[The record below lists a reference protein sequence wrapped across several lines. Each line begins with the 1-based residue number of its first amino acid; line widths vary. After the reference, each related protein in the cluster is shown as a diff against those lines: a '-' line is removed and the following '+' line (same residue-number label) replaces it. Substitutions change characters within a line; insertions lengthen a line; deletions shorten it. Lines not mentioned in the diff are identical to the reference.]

1 MKTKNVLKIKNMMEF
16 DMPKIEFDL
25 PRDTNSIIKVIGVGG
40 GGSNAVNH
48 MFNQG
53 IVGVDF
59 IVCNTDRQA
68 LDNSPVPYKIQLG
81 TQLTDGRGAGMLP
94 EVGMAAANENIE
106 EIRELLSIYDYC
118 ETTYDNMFTFKYM
131 EKRPLTESKRI
142 KSELELMSQED
153 KNIKSKPELEKEH
166 RENLEKQK
174 KLKEEYQNKTKE
186 EKKEIKLRQ
195 RELRKKQLEE
205 KKEFYKKCKEE
216 NILKRK
222 KDKESMSQ
230 VEKDKLKEK
239 RNKEIL
245 ENKQYTPVWWSG
257 NNTPHTRIAR
267 GSAKKF
273 SQNINSAISNFK
285 NGNIKKFIM
294 KFNTKKNPLESMLF
308 EDKGYPSFI
317 NNIKSR
323 YWFTNINN
331 KKTTTTFSNILNQNA
346 GKERG
351 CEIIYEKATDKYF
364 LYYPVEYDFFPEEDR
379 RNDNQVKYIYKG
391 KRIISL
397 DPGIRKFMVGY
408 DPSGTTVFFG
418 QDANKRLIELL
429 LEVDKNPSI
438 ILWKKIKDMVNELHW
453 KTVSFLIE
461 NYDVILLPDFRISQ
475 MIKSKKLS
483 RVTKR
488 IMCMYSFHSFKQKL
502 AWKCSMY
509 NKKLFIVDESYT
521 SKTCGNCGILND
533 VGSNEVYECTSCG
546 LICDRDVSGARN
558 IFIKNIGLR

>member
-1 MKTKNVLKIKNMMEF
+1 
-16 DMPKIEFDL
+16 
-25 PRDTNSIIKVIGVGG
+25 
-40 GGSNAVNH
+40 
-48 MFNQG
+48 
-53 IVGVDF
+53 
-59 IVCNTDRQA
+59 
-68 LDNSPVPYKIQLG
+68 
-81 TQLTDGRGAGMLP
+81 
-94 EVGMAAANENIE
+94 
-106 EIRELLSIYDYC
+106 
-118 ETTYDNMFTFKYM
+118 
-131 EKRPLTESKRI
+131 
-142 KSELELMSQED
+142 
-153 KNIKSKPELEKEH
+153 
-166 RENLEKQK
+166 LEKQK

-222 KDKESMSQ
+222 KDKETMSQ
-230 VEKDKLKEK
+230 SEKNRLKEK

-285 NGNIKKFIM
+285 NGNIKKFVM

-308 EDKGYPSFI
+308 EDKGYPIFI

-331 KKTTTTFSNILNQNA
+331 KKTTTTFSNILNQNI

-483 RVTKR
+483 RMTKR

-502 AWKCSMY
+502 TWKCS
-509 NKKLFIVDESYT
+509 IV
-521 SKTCGNCGILND
+521 
-533 VGSNEVYECTSCG
+533 V
-546 LICDRDVSGARN
+546 
-558 IFIKNIGLR
+558 F